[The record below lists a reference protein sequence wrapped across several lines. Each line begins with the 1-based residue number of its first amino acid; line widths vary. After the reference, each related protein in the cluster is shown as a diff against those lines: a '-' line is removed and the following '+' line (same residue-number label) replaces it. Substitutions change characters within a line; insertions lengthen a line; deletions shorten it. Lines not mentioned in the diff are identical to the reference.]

1 MNLTRRAL
9 CCLGLLAAGLPASSA
24 AADAPT
30 VLTIPRWAQF
40 DTLDP
45 TQSFDVASDQELR
58 LVYSSLLTYSYLERP
73 YKMVPDLLEAMPT
86 LSADKLTLTFKL
98 RHGLRFH
105 DNACFAGGKG
115 REVTSDDVL
124 YSIKRFA
131 DARVNKQSWFAMDGA
146 VVGLDAYHAATLKAP
161 PGFELLA
168 GEVAGLHK
176 VDATTFTIKLTH
188 DNPLFMYALA
198 LTSSSIVPVEAVR
211 FYKDRFSVNP
221 VGTGPFHLDKEAD
234 RKAVLHFVRNAN
246 YHGVYPSVGEP
257 GDAAKGLLKDAGKRL
272 PLVDVLDMPLIE
284 ENQPGALKFLHG
296 ELDARVLDRANFTK
310 LVKREAD
317 GSFRVNDEYAG
328 KFGVTYATVPGV
340 VYVAFNLKDPI
351 LGKNKALR
359 QAFAAA
365 IDPQADIDTL
375 LNGRGRLLNS
385 FVPYE
390 LAGNERDTG
399 APIHHKDLAL
409 AKKLMADAGYPGG
422 AGLPPL
428 MLSFYLTDSDT
439 HNRFD
444 LLRAQFAAIGV
455 KLEASFAD
463 VPTFTKAIAGGKFQL
478 AYYDWT
484 ADYPDA
490 EDFYQLLYGKN
501 GPPGNI
507 GACSNPAYDKAYEAS
522 RLMVNG
528 PERFAIF
535 KTMNALIADDAPVIG
550 LFNPMRFVIHQKW
563 VSNFKR
569 NPLVV
574 ESMFLRVDP
583 VAKKKGL

>member
-1 MNLTRRAL
+1 
-9 CCLGLLAAGLPASSA
+9 
-24 AADAPT
+24 
-30 VLTIPRWAQF
+30 
-40 DTLDP
+40 
-45 TQSFDVASDQELR
+45 
-58 LVYSSLLTYSYLERP
+58 
-73 YKMVPDLLEAMPT
+73 
-86 LSADKLTLTFKL
+86 
-98 RHGLRFH
+98 
-105 DNACFAGGKG
+105 
-115 REVTSDDVL
+115 
-124 YSIKRFA
+124 
-131 DARVNKQSWFAMDGA
+131 
-146 VVGLDAYHAATLKAP
+146 
-161 PGFELLA
+161 
-168 GEVAGLHK
+168 
-176 VDATTFTIKLTH
+176 
-188 DNPLFMYALA
+188 
-198 LTSSSIVPVEAVR
+198 
-211 FYKDRFSVNP
+211 
-221 VGTGPFHLDKEAD
+221 
-234 RKAVLHFVRNAN
+234 
-246 YHGVYPSVGEP
+246 VGEP
-257 GDAAKGLLKDAGKRL
+257 GDAARGLLKDAGKRL
-272 PLVDVLDMPLIE
+272 PLVDVLEMPLIE

-317 GSFRVNDEYAG
+317 GSFRVNDAYAG

-340 VYVAFNLKDPI
+340 VYVAINLKDPL

-385 FVPYE
+385 FIPYE

-399 APIHHKDLAL
+399 APPHKKDLAL
-409 AKKLMADAGYPGG
+409 ARKLMADAGYPGG

-428 MLSFYLTDSDT
+428 TLSFYLTDSDT

-455 KLEASFAD
+455 KLEASYAD

-490 EDFYQLLYGKN
+490 EDFYQLLYSKN

-507 GACSNPAYDKAYEAS
+507 GGYANPAYDQAYEAS

-528 PERFAIF
+528 APRFAYF
-535 KTMNALIADDAPVIG
+535 KTMNALIADDAPLIG
-550 LFNPMRFVIHQKW
+550 FFNPMRFAIYQKW
-563 VSNFKR
+563 VANYKR

-574 ESMFLRVDP
+574 EYPFLRVDAA
-583 VAKKKGL
+583 AKKKGL